1 MVSSRK
7 TRQAR
12 KTLLVVGEG
21 DSEVAFI
28 KHLRQIYCA
37 NGAGVSVTVRNAHG
51 KGPENVIN
59 TAMALKRSG
68 GYEQVAALLDT
79 DLVWSPTI
87 RKAAQKSRIVLV
99 GSTPC
104 LEGLLLAVLGVQVPE
119 RSDRCKDELHRR
131 VGTKML
137 DADDYKLPFTRDV
150 IQNARSRVPSVEL
163 LLNLIE
169 GIA

>member
-1 MVSSRK
+1 MVSFRK

-51 KGPENVIN
+51 KGPDNVIH
-59 TAMALKRSG
+59 TAIALKRSG
-68 GYEQVAALLDT
+68 GYDQVAALLDT
-79 DLVWSPTI
+79 DLLWSPTI
-87 RKAAQKSRIVLV
+87 RKAAEKSRIALV

-119 RSDRCKDELHRR
+119 RSDQCKDELHLR
-131 VGTKML
+131 VGSRML
-137 DADDYKLPFTRDV
+137 DADDYQAPFSRV
-150 IQNARSRVPSVEL
+150 VLQGARSRVPSLDL
-163 LLNLIE
+163 LLKLIE
-169 GIA
+169 GVA